1 MFLALEMQI
10 LKHFNSVEGLHL
22 TDSEGKKEPEN
33 FMSKT

>member
-22 TDSEGKKEPEN
+22 SEPEGEKKPEN